1 MRISNV
7 PATCFEN
14 LSNELFY
21 EIFDYLGDDYIYET
35 FSNLNYRFQHLITC
49 SSIPL
54 KIKFRSTATSQSI
67 DCCKT
72 VVVPNRHRIRSL
84 NFEHE
89 SLLNIFFKHCIIDSS
104 FNRLQ
109 SIVLGNMSI
118 NRAAIL
124 LFYLKSLPNLV
135 SLTMCI
141 EEEEDSDLSDIY
153 RMIFSLPSLK
163 YNKLSLYVDYDE
175 EDLNISIPLALNA
188 QFSTI
193 EYMVMNHT
201 CTLNN
206 LMSILCHT
214 PRVHHLI
221 CDTLQEATESNVTN
235 EQSIILSN
243 LVYIRINNCEIN
255 FDRFEM
261 FMKKVSS
268 QLQILHIKQGANKAY
283 LDANRWQRLIKKYIP
298 NLHKFIYEYPG
309 YEYNDY
315 ETTSLDTTFNQF
327 ISPFWL
333 NKGWIFELEINN
345 KEISFSIHP
354 HKKIWFDV
362 DANTDNAL
370 TRLIPTSQLSV
381 SGCWST
387 KENQTFIDDFKSL
400 FVAIQFTHLNIN
412 CEKVPIEMLIRIIQ
426 LLPNLNSLK
435 ISSLPTMPLAC
446 SGTKIVINDKMIA
459 AVYNDQRQLR
469 VQFAS
474 ATTACASN
482 FSNSSLIYSMALG
495 RNSNETSVIYI
506 RQDLTTNQSFIS
518 STTIY
523 ENCTIYSLD
532 LILFNFTDEK
542 HFIFAIYPTGQ
553 LQFVFLNNSVFIYE
567 PNTQKSAL
575 WLMNS
580 TLTHYAVDI
589 NSEFI
594 VLAGYTYSGTP
605 TIHLIHDRF
614 ELVNISNMSSTIR
627 ALAWLGNDTFT
638 VLIPSQVLFYLTKF
652 TLLSTFPNKWKKLCA
667 TMVLNFNTIAWSNAI
682 GLAIIDVNESVYIIR
697 PTTPGYYSVTNTGCG
712 EGIPFAFSNETI
724 CPPGSY
730 HLETLSKPCALCPY
744 GTFNSGNNSVACI
757 ACNNSSFC
765 PLGAVDNVD
774 GEAISTILQA
784 SAYPKSPDST
794 IFDDILLQN
803 IFTIN
808 FSRHCLIVSP

>member
-327 ISPFWL
+327 ISPFWV

-354 HKKIWFDV
+354 HKKIWCDV
-362 DANTDNAL
+362 DGNTDNAL
-370 TRLIPTSQLSV
+370 TRFIPTSQLSI

-446 SGTKIVINDKMIA
+446 YMVI
-459 AVYNDQRQLR
+459 
-469 VQFAS
+469 
-474 ATTACASN
+474 CAKKW
-482 FSNSSLIYSMALG
+482 SL
-495 RNSNETSVIYI
+495 EPKKW
-506 RQDLTTNQSFIS
+506 SFV
-518 STTIY
+518 
-523 ENCTIYSLD
+523 
-532 LILFNFTDEK
+532 
-542 HFIFAIYPTGQ
+542 P
-553 LQFVFLNNSVFIYE
+553 
-567 PNTQKSAL
+567 
-575 WLMNS
+575 
-580 TLTHYAVDI
+580 
-589 NSEFI
+589 
-594 VLAGYTYSGTP
+594 
-605 TIHLIHDRF
+605 
-614 ELVNISNMSSTIR
+614 
-627 ALAWLGNDTFT
+627 
-638 VLIPSQVLFYLTKF
+638 
-652 TLLSTFPNKWKKLCA
+652 KK
-667 TMVLNFNTIAWSNAI
+667 WSN
-682 GLAIIDVNESVYIIR
+682 VPKKWSFV
-697 PTTPGYYSVTNTGCG
+697 PKKWS
-712 EGIPFAFSNETI
+712 
-724 CPPGSY
+724 
-730 HLETLSKPCALCPY
+730 HLPK
-744 GTFNSGNNSVACI
+744 I
-757 ACNNSSFC
+757 WSFV
-765 PLGAVDNVD
+765 P
-774 GEAISTILQA
+774 Q
-784 SAYPKSPDST
+784 
-794 IFDDILLQN
+794 
-803 IFTIN
+803 
-808 FSRHCLIVSP
+808 